1 MPTTSRAFTKASFAS
16 LVVGSVLGA
25 LLLVNRWL
33 CLGPVLTSLRV
44 SHIPFRVV
52 GWLTQL
58 ILGVAWWLFPPLAW
72 GRRPGEPTPVLR
84 GQAQRGHEP
93 LFWITFASLNTG
105 ILLRALFSPLSS
117 LLPMQV
123 FATLSNVADL
133 FLVAAAIAFV
143 VNIWKRVRKHGRSK
157 R

>member
-1 MPTTSRAFTKASFAS
+1 MPTTSRAFAKASFAY
-16 LVVGSVLGA
+16 LIVGSVLGA
-25 LLLVNRWL
+25 LMLVNRWL
-33 CLGPVLTSLRV
+33 FLGPFVASLRV
-44 SHIPFRVV
+44 SHIQFLVV

-58 ILGVAWWLFPPLAW
+58 ILGIAWWLFPPLSL
-72 GRRPGEPTPVLR
+72 GLRPGEPTPVLR

-105 ILLRALFSPLSS
+105 ILLRALFSPLNS
-117 LLPMQV
+117 LLPTQA

-143 VNIWKRVRKHGRSK
+143 TNIWKRVRKRGRSK